1 MTSVHAVSWDRGQL
15 RDLGVLPPAPNEDWS
30 QSFAR
35 AVNDNGT
42 IVGASGGF
50 EAGPN
55 DGYAFSSAFVYDRTM
70 RFLTPPKSDSRGVF
84 VNEGQEAFGI
94 NNAGVGVGVDGG
106 PFHGAVVWA
115 VGREIALRPVSSFR
129 EAYGSEATA
138 INRDGWIVGA
148 GIRGDDSRPFQI
160 VVHPLL
166 WRHQANEEAVDL
178 GVTGGFRD
186 GLALA
191 INDRDEI
198 VGFLTDGKGGP
209 SNARQESLGNSNPFD
224 YSFSEAGR
232 AALWRNGA
240 IYLLPQV
247 GASSVAHAIND
258 RGAIV
263 GISGDRAVLWRDLS
277 TVIDLNTLIPRK
289 LGWMLR
295 NASGIN
301 NAGWIVGWGT
311 LRGVMHAFLLKPI

>member
-30 QSFAR
+30 RSFAR

-55 DGYAFSSAFVYDRTM
+55 DGYAFSSAFVYARTM
-70 RFLTPPKSDSRGVF
+70 RFLTPPKSDGRGVF

-94 NNAGVGVGVDGG
+94 NNAGVVVGVDGG

-115 VGREIALRPVSSFR
+115 AGREIGLRPVSSFR
-129 EAYGSEATA
+129 ESYGSEATA
-138 INRDGWIVGA
+138 INRKGSIVGA
-148 GIRGDDSRPFQI
+148 AIEGDDSHPFKM
-160 VVHPLL
+160 VVHPQL
-166 WRHQANEEAVDL
+166 WHRADDDPVDL
-178 GVTGGFRD
+178 GVPAGFRY
-186 GLALA
+186 GIALA
-191 INDRDEI
+191 INDGGEI
-198 VGFLTDGKGGP
+198 VGFLGNGKTGP
-209 SNARQESLGNSNPFD
+209 SGRDESLGDFDAFD
-224 YSFSEAGR
+224 YSFSETGR
-232 AALWRNGA
+232 ATLWRNGA

-247 GASSVAHAIND
+247 GATSVAHAIND
-258 RGAIV
+258 SGVIV
-263 GISGDRAVLWRDLS
+263 GVSGDRAVLWRDRS

-289 LGWMLR
+289 LGWTLR

-311 LRGVMHAFLLKPI
+311 LQGVTHAFLLKRV